1 MWPNHKFLDLVGFEL
16 PIIQAPMAGASGSA
30 MAIAATEAGGLGS
43 LPCAMLDANKIE
55 SELQLIRQYTKKTIN
70 VNFFCHKP
78 VEKNESQQELW
89 RTRLSQYYSELGVEP
104 PVSQESAPLAPFDER
119 MCEIIEEYRP
129 EVVSF
134 HFGLPEK
141 SLLDRVKS
149 SKCCVMSTA
158 TTVEEARW
166 LEEHGCDAVIAQGYE
181 AGGHRGMF
189 LTDDLTT
196 QVGTLALVPQ
206 IVDAVN
212 VPVIAA
218 GGIADG
224 RTIAAAFALGASAVQ
239 IGTAYLFTPESLISP
254 LHRHALLSAD
264 ENQTVMTNVFSG
276 RAARSIRNRLITEV
290 GPMSKCAPAFPTAGN
305 ALLPLKAKAEV
316 SGVNDYSSLWAGQS
330 ACLGREMK
338 TVDLTKQLAAEA
350 LRQFG
355 LMASAFHTPLK
366 Y

>member
-1 MWPNHKFLDLVGFEL
+1 MWPNQKFLDLVGLEL

-43 LPCAMLDANKIE
+43 LPCAMLDADKIE
-55 SELQLIRQYTKKTIN
+55 SELQLIRQFTKKPIN
-70 VNFFCHKP
+70 INFFCHKP
-78 VEKNESQQELW
+78 AEKDESQQEHW
-89 RTRLSQYYSELGVEP
+89 RKRLSKYYSELGVAP
-104 PVSQESAPLAPFDER
+104 PISQESATLAPFDER
-119 MCEIIEEYRP
+119 MCEILEEYMP
-129 EVVSF
+129 EAVSF

-141 SLLDRVKS
+141 SLLTRVKS

-158 TTVEEARW
+158 TTVEEAIW

-206 IVDAVN
+206 IVDAVS

-264 ENQTVMTNVFSG
+264 ANQTAITNVFSG
-276 RAARSIRNRLITEV
+276 RPARSIRNRLIAEV
-290 GPMSKCAPAFPTAGN
+290 GPMSKCAPVFPTAGN
-305 ALLPLKAKAEV
+305 ALVPLKAKAEV
-316 SGVNDYSSLWAGQS
+316 SGINDFSSLWAGQ
-330 ACLGREMK
+330 AVRFGREMK
-338 TVDLTKQLAAEA
+338 AVDLTQQLAVEA

-355 LMASAFHTPLK
+355 LMASSFQKP
-366 Y
+366 